1 MKAMVLPHGS
11 LRSYIQ
17 SPTPIAYDT
26 GFGTILLRIGPV
38 FPVCICP
45 DRLHLSLMQTSYYYL
60 ETILHPSEVT
70 IKNK

>member
-45 DRLHLSLMQTSYYYL
+45 DCIGATENLGATKLQVATAGSNSTSS
-60 ETILHPSEVT
+60 PS
-70 IKNK
+70 